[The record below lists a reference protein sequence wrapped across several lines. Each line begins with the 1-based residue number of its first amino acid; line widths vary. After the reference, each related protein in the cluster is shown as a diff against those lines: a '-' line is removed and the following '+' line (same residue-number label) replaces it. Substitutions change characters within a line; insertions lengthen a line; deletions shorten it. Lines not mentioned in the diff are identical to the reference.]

1 MSFEIGFL
9 GYGHMAR
16 AISDGLAREGR
27 IPYARQM
34 ISGRS
39 RSRLAE
45 ISGQTGLGL
54 AADNRELVR
63 MCPVVVL
70 GVNPDQIRPVLAEVA
85 AEIQAKTVISMAAGV
100 TLTDL
105 THALPA
111 SAGVVRTMPNL
122 PAMVG
127 LGVTLVCTPPESDPV
142 HLDRALEI
150 FRSVGLALELKEE
163 LFDAGTAAG
172 GSTPALFF
180 SIMESMVRGA
190 VRLGL
195 PFETARA
202 IVVQTALGTAQIAA
216 RHPGEHL
223 AALRDRASG
232 PAGTTV
238 EGLVVFEESG
248 LGGVIQ
254 RALEAAR
261 DRSRRMSEP
270 QRGLTPSER
279 R

>member
-9 GYGHMAR
+9 GYGNMAR
-16 AISDGLAREGR
+16 AISDGLAQDGR
-27 IPYARQM
+27 IPYSRQM
-34 ISGRS
+34 ISGRN

-54 AADNRELVR
+54 AADNLELTR

-70 GVNPDQIRPVLAEVA
+70 GVNPDQIRPVLEEISAE
-85 AEIQAKTVISMAAGV
+85 AEGRTVISLAAGV
-100 TLTDL
+100 TLDDL
-105 THALPA
+105 AQALPS
-111 SAGVVRTMPNL
+111 SAGVVRSMPNL
-122 PAMVG
+122 PVMVG
-127 LGVTLVCTPPESDPV
+127 QGVTLICAPPEADPV
-142 HLDRALEI
+142 HLARAGEI
-150 FRSVGLALELKEE
+150 FRPVGLCLELAEE

-180 SIMESMVRGA
+180 SIMESMMRGA

-195 PFETARA
+195 PFDQARA
-202 IVVQTALGTAQIAA
+202 VVVQTALGSALMAS

-223 AALRDRASG
+223 AALRDMASG

-238 EGLVVFEESG
+238 EGLSVFEEAG

-254 RALEAAR
+254 RALKEAR
-261 DRSRRMSEP
+261 DRSRRMSGAAAKLQP
-270 QRGLTPSER
+270 
-279 R
+279 